1 MCGCPPGVVH
11 LRKLH
16 LGLKAGFEP
25 RPSADDVAPGLPLS
39 YAGHGRAHR
48 IGGCFASHGTSLG
61 AGVEEPGGATGSTV
75 EGRSGVGNGAGGGRG
90 ASVRVLGRIDGPYG
104 TQALIR
110 ASGGDL
116 SPAVRRDAV
125 TALGRIL
132 AEWTGPGA
140 TGDI

>member
-1 MCGCPPGVVH
+1 M
-11 LRKLH
+11 
-16 LGLKAGFEP
+16 AGP
-25 RPSADDVAPGLPLS
+25 
-39 YAGHGRAHR
+39 
-48 IGGCFASHGTSLG
+48 
-61 AGVEEPGGATGSTV
+61 TGSGDVSRLMELRSALGSKNPAVRRAAMLKV
-75 EGRSGVGNGAGGGRG
+75 EAGWGMEQAVAEALGDPDPEVRR